1 MTRTTPQCRQPG
13 APTLRA
19 SAWPCQRL
27 RPEAGQ
33 DVRAVKLHN
42 RLLANQP
49 LRRLALPER
58 MNVLRILRRDTVPVA
73 RTLASGARWADRMT
87 TMR

>member
-1 MTRTTPQCRQPG
+1 M
-13 APTLRA
+13 
-19 SAWPCQRL
+19 
-27 RPEAGQ
+27 
-33 DVRAVKLHN
+33 RAVKLHN